1 MTDYTID
8 EEFEI
13 REQYKKQFGVK
24 QIPIDLMTVQSSR
37 KIFPSTDDLKE
48 AIKTHKPINIDP
60 IPEEDSYDF

>member
-24 QIPIDLMTVQSSR
+24 EIPIDLMTVQSSR

-48 AIKTHKPINIDP
+48 AIKTNKPINIDP